1 MGLAASRVVRGRGS
15 DHPWPASCRHSRA
28 LGKLGGPAVA
38 AAGLFFCFSIDLNN
52 KEVNSGAFLV
62 DKYPETLPAKR
73 SCSSKGG

>member
-1 MGLAASRVVRGRGS
+1 MGLAASRVVRGRQS
-15 DHPWPASCRHSRA
+15 DPPWPASCRHSDA
-28 LGKLGGPAVA
+28 VGKLGGLAVA
-38 AAGLFFCFSIDLNN
+38 VSGLFFCFSIDLNN